1 MSDTAEAQNG
11 GTKIA
16 VLYCQ
21 HSVGSDVDVNSCAA
35 KVAGVQIRT
44 AMMPC
49 SSKVQVSHLLSIL
62 DQEADGVEVIACPLE
77 CCGLLVGSNTAA
89 RRVEYARSLLDRI
102 GVERERLGISHGVE
116 LPADEFAKRVAVR
129 AEAVMNLGTN
139 GDDQ

>member
-62 DQEADGVEVIACPLE
+62 DQEADGVEVITCPVE
-77 CCGLLVGSNTAA
+77 RCEFLVGNERAVK
-89 RRVEYARSLLDRI
+89 RVEYARGLLGDI
-102 GVERERLGISHGVE
+102 GIGPERLGISHGASMS
-116 LPADEFAKRVAVR
+116 ADEFVKRITAR
-129 AEAVMNLGTN
+129 AEAVMNLEKN
-139 GDDQ
+139 GENQ